1 MIDSLPKT
9 LEHGDLEP
17 QNLLIDRNDNLK
29 IVDWVNTKSSSGLMD
44 INQLIENIKLF
55 WKWADLDE
63 IKSKLRQEVKVKD

>member
-1 MIDSLPKT
+1 LIDSLPKT